1 MNNKLK
7 KLQDDLNKAVE
18 AKDNQKISDI
28 SKKIGETEAEL
39 SSQREIRSVTKK
51 LISAKK
57 MLEETED
64 EEMQAMAEE
73 EVDELSKQLNELR
86 GIGKEASANSAI
98 IEIRAGTGGEEA
110 ALFASDLYR
119 MYTKYAETNGWK
131 VELMDA
137 SQTTL
142 RGFKTVIFK
151 IEGQKAYT
159 LLKTES
165 GVHRVQRI
173 PTTEASGRIHT
184 STATVAVLPAQAPKE
199 MNIKP
204 QDIQIDVFRASGPG
218 GQGVNTTDSAVRVTH
233 TPTGIVVK
241 TQKSRS
247 QIKNRELALEILK
260 AKLYEEE
267 QRKIREEQ
275 GEIRKSQI
283 GTGERSEKI
292 RTYNFPQDR
301 VTDHRIKKS
310 WHGMEKILNGEIDTI
325 ISALKEAENT

>member
-73 EVDELSKQLNELR
+73 EVDELSKQLNELK